1 MRSIGNTLVLLAGT
15 LASLT
20 SAAQPVKPTLTY
32 LYSVTFSG
40 SAPIDFGA
48 TPLGNLSLTP
58 LTGGTFSGPK
68 LKGFFY
74 QMDSLGSKII
84 NKW

>member
-1 MRSIGNTLVLLAGT
+1 MLLAGT
-15 LASLT
+15 LAGLT
-20 SAAQPVKPTLTY
+20 SAAATPVKPTLTY

-68 LKGFFY
+68 LKGLLTDRLFF
-74 QMDSLGSKII
+74 GSKFI
-84 NKW
+84 NLS